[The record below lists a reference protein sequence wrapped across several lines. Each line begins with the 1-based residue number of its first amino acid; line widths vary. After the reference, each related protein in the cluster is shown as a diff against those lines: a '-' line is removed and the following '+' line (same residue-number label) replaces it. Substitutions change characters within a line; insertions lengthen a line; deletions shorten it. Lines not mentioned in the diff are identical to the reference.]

1 MGEGEKKTRR
11 RLKDIDSKEYG
22 QQNARDESVY
32 GPESFDSDYGFWS
45 RDEVFDN
52 LKSLGWDRPE
62 DEKLLIAFWKICNVD
77 YEAYCLMNVLSDKEA
92 KTDRQ
97 RLQIMENILTYYR
110 ESEIDLGDLSE
121 EVKLVEDTIAK
132 TRAQVELNADDKDR
146 ANEAKEAK
154 ETSKQAES
162 AGPAK
167 NTFDVEI
174 PATVGTKPVPPMSED
189 YYWFRD
195 DEYENMEAN
204 GWNRPGDEKIRE
216 CIWKICVLDPDFS
229 YYSDNLSGVKVT
241 TDRERME
248 KLEGLLKYAE
258 DNKIDLTGYEEE
270 VQLIKDTIKP
280 VREQVDIENQKLEE
294 ERKKLEEE
302 RLKQEEERK
311 KQAEEDRRK
320 KEEERRKKLEKEEEE
335 REKEKKRREEREKRR
350 KEEEE
355 DERLWKQYS
364 EAGGIY
370 LGYEDWQRQKA
381 MMLAEER
388 KVIDPEEKKRREEL
402 IEEEARK
409 REEEER
415 LAKEAEE
422 KAAEEERKARIEAA
436 RKEAQERLQKDL
448 KYEAQR
454 TEKVR
459 LFFEKMV
466 KLGLDEYDPG
476 GVDIAWATK
485 AETQQIDPNEFEGVS
500 EEEWMSDPEKY
511 RKRDNL
517 LIAHKYL
524 DQALVVLKSPENKA
538 FYDALKGNGD
548 WKTEYLNLRGMIG
561 LKNIIE
567 MGDDEFQERMAVLD
581 KLGEMKV
588 KSARDICKDANLQ
601 DEFWVTNGQGRVTA
615 QDIKALKNKVKAI
628 TDKGMPWE
636 EYEDSGA
643 YHVFASEKKYDTR
656 RVNHPLAVVDLVL
669 SGPVGEEA
677 FMLKGSQTDFR
688 HVMTALDGIEKDLD
702 EKKPEHI
709 TDVGSWML
717 GNWLDLNGYD
727 LIENSFLVKNGVDE
741 KIIDGEKVKVI
752 NMNGEMDLSKI
763 NLDNYSYEEYQQLIK
778 DAKEVK
784 AFYRENKSVFEE
796 TFNLFWRARH
806 GMGVMLKDVEKEM
819 NAIDSNPA
827 LLEKLNRFRHML
839 YKVKLQDELTCRLE
853 NSRKEAVYVKAL
865 NEDVVFS
872 DGVITQECDILDT
885 CYDMLKAGADSVKWN
900 SGEYKSI
907 MSSIRKLQENLRK
920 YQNDPEKAKKTYIKA
935 VNTVLNNINRY
946 RVHKANDGVNV
957 HDGTRNKLIAMER
970 VDQLLRT
977 RYRSLEQREYEDSIG
992 AVADLFA
999 VEVEDKNAMGDD
1011 RVMAKALS
1019 KINNMHKKIEDFRA
1033 ELRQEEAQVKRRNTI
1048 SGIRPRSP
1056 FEEEEIKVPEQKA
1069 PKQKA
1074 QVENAPAEK
1083 ENGMLPEQKQQ
1094 QTVQEMIDE
1103 KNAQV
1108 EGKLKESALYEKLV
1122 GTEEKFRASLDLKD
1136 ENDKQR
1142 LVSSAEKTL
1151 YMESVLKAC
1160 VQKGSEEAV
1169 KANDVQKVDEE
1180 LAYSNFDSGMKALNK
1195 SGIKA
1200 RAFMAEHLTNKDF
1213 NTEFRNRVLK
1223 GAGEKKTGREDIIR
1237 FRDEALKACYSKKGP
1252 DVRGL
1257 DKISKLLGS
1266 KVNSTSVKK
1275 ELEAAKKT
1283 QAQKAQVK
1291 DKAMKK

>member
-1 MGEGEKKTRR
+1 
-11 RLKDIDSKEYG
+11 
-22 QQNARDESVY
+22 
-32 GPESFDSDYGFWS
+32 
-45 RDEVFDN
+45 
-52 LKSLGWDRPE
+52 
-62 DEKLLIAFWKICNVD
+62 
-77 YEAYCLMNVLSDKEA
+77 
-92 KTDRQ
+92 
-97 RLQIMENILTYYR
+97 
-110 ESEIDLGDLSE
+110 
-121 EVKLVEDTIAK
+121 
-132 TRAQVELNADDKDR
+132 
-146 ANEAKEAK
+146 
-154 ETSKQAES
+154 
-162 AGPAK
+162 
-167 NTFDVEI
+167 
-174 PATVGTKPVPPMSED
+174 
-189 YYWFRD
+189 
-195 DEYENMEAN
+195 
-204 GWNRPGDEKIRE
+204 
-216 CIWKICVLDPDFS
+216 
-229 YYSDNLSGVKVT
+229 
-241 TDRERME
+241 
-248 KLEGLLKYAE
+248 
-258 DNKIDLTGYEEE
+258 
-270 VQLIKDTIKP
+270 
-280 VREQVDIENQKLEE
+280 
-294 ERKKLEEE
+294 
-302 RLKQEEERK
+302 
-311 KQAEEDRRK
+311 
-320 KEEERRKKLEKEEEE
+320 
-335 REKEKKRREEREKRR
+335 
-350 KEEEE
+350 
-355 DERLWKQYS
+355 
-364 EAGGIY
+364 
-370 LGYEDWQRQKA
+370 
-381 MMLAEER
+381 
-388 KVIDPEEKKRREEL
+388 
-402 IEEEARK
+402 
-409 REEEER
+409 
-415 LAKEAEE
+415 
-422 KAAEEERKARIEAA
+422 
-436 RKEAQERLQKDL
+436 
-448 KYEAQR
+448 
-454 TEKVR
+454 
-459 LFFEKMV
+459 
-466 KLGLDEYDPG
+466 
-476 GVDIAWATK
+476 
-485 AETQQIDPNEFEGVS
+485 
-500 EEEWMSDPEKY
+500 MSDPEKY

-517 LIAHKYL
+517 IIAHKYL
-524 DQALVVLKSPENKA
+524 DQAVAVLKSPENKA

-548 WKTEYLNLRGMIG
+548 WKTEYLNIGGMTG

-567 MGDDEFQERMAVLD
+567 MGDDELQERMAVLD

-677 FMLKGSQTDFR
+677 FKLKGSQTDFR

-717 GNWLDLNGYD
+717 GNWLDRNGYD

-784 AFYRENKSVFEE
+784 AFYRENKSVFEK

-806 GMGVMLKDVEKEM
+806 GMGVMLKDVEREM

-865 NEDVVFS
+865 DEDVVFS
-872 DGVITQECDILDT
+872 GGVITQECDILDT

-1074 QVENAPAEK
+1074 QIKDAPAEK
-1083 ENGMLPEQKQQ
+1083 VRGKSLREKVGFDVIDKKTIENGKNKLAEDLTAPDAKKLSEKLLKQEK
-1094 QTVQEMIDE
+1094 QEMLDE
-1103 KNAQV
+1103 KIAQV
-1108 EGKLKESALYEKLV
+1108 ESKLKENVMYGQLV
-1122 GTEEKFRASLDLKD
+1122 VMEDKFRASLDLKD

-1142 LVSSAEKTL
+1142 LISSAEKTL
-1151 YMESVLKAC
+1151 YMESVFTAC

-1266 KVNSTSVKK
+1266 KVNSASVKK